1 MKITFIG
8 ASTCIP
14 DIDSDVASFVID
26 GKHLVDTGWSA
37 ALRMRRW
44 GFDPLDLESVV
55 LTHLHQ
61 DHYIGLPQVL
71 FYHGLRRRGDVGKTT
86 APLRIIGP
94 YEHLQTVV
102 DAAFRFLQVHR
113 FPQLMFDHVVCPVR
127 AGDSFDLGKLHF
139 DTFAG
144 RHVSAAKLPEEAL
157 VYRVTNRCT
166 GGSFAFTGDTHYHEP
181 IADFVRGT
189 PLLIHDGAH
198 TTPHDAAT
206 IARMAGVGQLVLIH
220 YPQSRAEQM
229 MADAKAVFPRTSLA
243 VEGETLELS

>member
-14 DIDSDVASFVID
+14 DIDSDVASFVIN
-26 GKHLVDTGWSA
+26 GKHLVDTGWCS

-61 DHYIGLPQVL
+61 DHYIGLPHVL
-71 FYHGLRRRGDVGKTT
+71 FYHGLRRRGEGGKTFP
-86 APLRIIGP
+86 PLRIIGP
-94 YEHLQTVV
+94 HQHLQVVV
-102 DAAFRFLQVHR
+102 DAAFRFLQVQR
-113 FPQLMFDHVVCPVR
+113 FPQLMFDHAVCPVR
-127 AGDSFDLGKLHF
+127 AGDSFDLGELHF

-144 RHVSAAKLPEEAL
+144 RHVSGTMLPEEAL
-157 VYRVTNRCT
+157 VYKVTDTRT

-198 TTPHDAAT
+198 TAPDDAAR

-229 MADAKAVFPRTSLA
+229 IADARAVFPSSSLA
-243 VEGETLELS
+243 VEGETLELR